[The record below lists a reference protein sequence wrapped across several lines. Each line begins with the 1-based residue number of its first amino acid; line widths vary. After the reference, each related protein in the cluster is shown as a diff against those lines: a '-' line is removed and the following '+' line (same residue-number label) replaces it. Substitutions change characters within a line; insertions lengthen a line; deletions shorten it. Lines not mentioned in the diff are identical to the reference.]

1 MILGESLSSAPVR
14 WRAVAARGTA
24 VALLASGL
32 VALTPGSSRAV
43 EAVFPVNSFTT
54 TGSWKIDCA
63 GGTPEAATNTDQRP
77 TTVLTSESTTGA
89 ASFDETLAHPTVP
102 GAGGAAAGTATST
115 IQTQEFPYT
124 PATGVGPGGGATVTV
139 DYSLTAS
146 ADPGCTSLA
155 GVSVSTARATTFT
168 VPIADPQAPPETWVV
183 VGQVTDGSGTSTGLL
198 LDLTVDDTETG
209 PATPTID
216 TATATVATLE
226 PGQTYTIAATGS
238 KELLAEPGEAPD
250 AESAANTLSMIVQIG
265 RSTEP
270 VEPEPVP
277 EKTRIL
283 GYSGA
288 ASTSSSVGCEGFV
301 TGQERQFVGVE
312 SVDPAVEEDL
322 TFSGGEQTASAVMVD
337 RSMITGA
344 TCNEGS
350 GLPFKFGSVAQDG
363 TAVASGSLKASS
375 VVGADGN
382 LDLID
387 VSGGHSWSASGGDSA
402 ETQFVTDGNGT
413 ARIDKGV
420 SHNAGGG
427 ASSIRNLEISF
438 KVAQTQTVSLA
449 IAQSGGGFTNSTQLN
464 NRISLRGP
472 DGALVPTGVSQLTP
486 GTYIFEVDWSGVG
499 RKETYN
505 ETERFVNDDGSAH
518 GEPGPNDIY
527 WSVTTT
533 QETSTASTSFAMS
546 LVFGPATLVNTTKPK
561 VTGTPVV
568 GRVLTASGGTWSSSD
583 VTRSF
588 RWLRNGSPI
597 TGATA
602 STYKPTTSDIGK
614 SLSVRVTASKVGF
627 VDGTATSARMGPVKA
642 LSTLSVR
649 VVKKTR
655 VVIFKIAVGAA
666 GVSLSRRDGT
676 AAAYIGTNRI
686 QRVTVVD
693 GFATIKVPR
702 RKRKTVY
709 TLRYSGTSLIAAAT
723 RKVTVTA

>member
-1 MILGESLSSAPVR
+1 MIHREICSTPVR
-14 WRAVAARGTA
+14 WRAVLARGTV
-24 VALLASGL
+24 VALVAPVL
-32 VALTPGSSRAV
+32 VALSPGASSAV
-43 EAVFPVNSFTT
+43 GAVFPVDSFTT
-54 TGSWKIDCA
+54 TGSWDIDCA
-63 GGTPEAATNTDQRP
+63 EGAPEATTNADQNP
-77 TTVLTSESTTGA
+77 STVVTSESTTGA
-89 ASFDETLAHPTVP
+89 ATFDETLTHPTVP
-102 GAGGAAAGTATST
+102 GVDGAAAGTATST

-124 PATGVGPGGGATVTV
+124 PATGVGPGGGASVTV

-168 VPIADPQAPPETWVV
+168 VPIADPQAPAETWVV

-209 PATPTID
+209 PATPTLD

-226 PGQTYTIAATGS
+226 PGQTYVIAATAS
-238 KELLAEPGEAPD
+238 KEVLADPGEA
-250 AESAANTLSMIVQIG
+250 ASTESAADTLSMVVQIG
-265 RSTEP
+265 RSTAP

-288 ASTSSSVGCEGFV
+288 AATSSSVGCEGFV
-301 TGQERQFVGVE
+301 SGQERQTDGAV

-322 TFSGGEQTASAVMVD
+322 TFSGGELTASTVMVD
-337 RSMITGA
+337 RSMTTGA

-350 GLPFKFGSVAQDG
+350 GLPYQFGSVAQDG
-363 TAVASGSLKASS
+363 TAVASGSMKASS

-387 VSGGHSWSASGGDSA
+387 VSGGHSWAASGGDSD

-413 ARIDKGV
+413 ARIEKGV
-420 SHNAGGG
+420 SHSASGG

-449 IAQSGGGFTNSTQLN
+449 IAHSGSGFTNSTQVN

-472 DGALVPTGVSQLTP
+472 DGSMVPTGVSQLTP

-499 RKETYN
+499 RKETYS

-546 LVFGPATLVNTTKPK
+546 LVFGPVTLVNTVKPK
-561 VTGTPVV
+561 ISGTPVV
-568 GRVLTASGGTWSSSD
+568 GRVLTATGGTWSSSD

-597 TGATA
+597 AGATA

-627 VDGTATSARMGPVKA
+627 VDGTATSAKVGPVKA

-676 AAAYIGTNRI
+676 AAAFIGTNRI
-686 QRVTVVD
+686 QRVSVVD

-709 TLRYSGTSLIAAAT
+709 TLKYSGTSLIAVAT